1 MKHIFIKHPRA
12 EYKLRKMEL
21 QEKDYCQERK
31 MNSGFCRNG
40 SSVQEITPDINSQGK
55 KDKDYPNTY
64 LETRSE
70 PVERNQGMRIGDVD
84 NHPDNNDKL
93 WGRNKYGFPRGLEIK

>member
-1 MKHIFIKHPRA
+1 MKTKQIRHYKR
-12 EYKLRKMEL
+12 EYKVKKMEL

-64 LETRSE
+64 LESRNE
-70 PVERNQGMRIGDVD
+70 PIERNKGVRIGDVD